1 RQLSMAEGAE
11 IRADA
16 TLVGDGGSVVL
27 WSDGDTLFRGDIT
40 ALGRGSGQGGLVEV
54 SGRERLLVDGRV
66 STLAESGANGVL
78 LLDPRNLSISTAAS
92 SGTNLNTGTLQTLIG
107 SNHVVVSTF
116 DPAANEAGHI
126 SVNDPLR
133 YDSPNSL
140 TLLAEGDLYIGDD
153 ILNRGSGNVNLVA
166 GWDSTLLPLASLT
179 AGGA

>member
-1 RQLSMAEGAE
+1 PEIALNAGSSIDVSGTSGGGSVRIGGGLQGRDSEIPNARQLSMAEGAE

-92 SGTNLNTGTLQTLIG
+92 SGT
-107 SNHVVVSTF
+107 
-116 DPAANEAGHI
+116 
-126 SVNDPLR
+126 
-133 YDSPNSL
+133 
-140 TLLAEGDLYIGDD
+140 
-153 ILNRGSGNVNLVA
+153 
-166 GWDSTLLPLASLT
+166 
-179 AGGA
+179 